1 MSLATKVW
9 TKMALPDYNSH
20 QSIEGSTVP
29 ISMLANNGCQGR
41 GKGIRMDR
49 MQTMRRVGW
58 ILLLL
63 LVVSCTK
70 AYNDYSGPPR
80 PESAIAVI
88 TPSSGVRIHAVND
101 KVVNVKPGTAKGLY
115 VTYNRIHLQPGEH
128 TLTLIPQG
136 ISTIKTYTR
145 INVRVEAGKRYRVRS
160 QFYSG
165 ATETGGYYKFWV
177 DMEKTGEVVSAIV
190 ESRNPFQP
198 RE

>member
-1 MSLATKVW
+1 MER
-9 TKMALPDYNSH
+9 TKM
-20 QSIEGSTVP
+20 
-29 ISMLANNGCQGR
+29 
-41 GKGIRMDR
+41 
-49 MQTMRRVGW
+49 MRCAGW
-58 ILLLL
+58 LLMLL
-63 LVVSCTK
+63 LVAGCTK

-80 PESAIAVI
+80 PESSIAVL
-88 TPSSGVRIHAVND
+88 TPSSGVRIHAVNG

-136 ISTIKTYTR
+136 ISTIKTYTH
-145 INVRVEAGKRYRVRS
+145 IKFRVEAGKRYRVRS

-165 ATETGGYYKFWV
+165 ATEAGGYYKFWV